1 MHSSHPKKSLST
13 FTRGKTTIVSNPEE
27 IEEMIV
33 QPDDVSV
40 LDDTAVESRDLIQ
53 YHELDMN
60 EVRVDPKW
68 ALKIPASLAMRK
80 QVIPLCKI
88 QDEITV
94 ACEDIED
101 LTCQRQLTRL
111 LENDVRMLAAEPT
124 SLRAT
129 IKRVYGNLSASQ
141 ARPNRGSVPNR
152 ASGEAA
158 TVEPDDAVA
167 ICDEVLEAAAM
178 RDASDVHFKPSETA
192 LVVRMRVDGKLETY
206 STISRQLQGAVVSR
220 LKVLSGLDIAEKR
233 APQDGRFTARL
244 GPNQVKMDLRVATLP
259 TRFGERVTLRLLG
272 GLGRALSLPN
282 IGMSDDDLQL
292 FRRAITRPH
301 GLVLLTGP
309 TGSGKSTTLY
319 AAIDEV
325 LKRRGGNIITVE
337 DPIEYEMQDVSQ
349 VEIDTADKVSFAKA
363 LRSIL
368 RHDPDVVMIGEIR
381 DLETAEIAVKASLTG
396 HLVFSTLHTN
406 TAAGVVTRLADMGLK
421 PFLIA
426 ATLRLAVAQRLVR
439 RLCAKC
445 STPRPITKDEAIL
458 LDRPAIAGETIYE
471 ACGCVYCAGKGY
483 NGRIALIECFD
494 CDESVARL
502 ITEGAGEEALLA
514 NARRRERSMLM
525 DDAVEKMLAGV
536 TTYQEVLEAVVVW

>member
-1 MHSSHPKKSLST
+1 MSNHD
-13 FTRGKTTIVSNPEE
+13 KTIADPEE
-27 IEEMIV
+27 MVNAGSNAAPMGLIE
-33 QPDDVSV
+33 
-40 LDDTAVESRDLIQ
+40 
-53 YHELDMN
+53 YHELNMD

-80 QVIPLCKI
+80 QVIPLCKL
-88 QDEITV
+88 QGEIIV
-94 ACEDIED
+94 ACADIED
-101 LTCQRQLTRL
+101 TACQRQLTRL
-111 LENDVRMLAAEPT
+111 LDDEVRLLTAEPE
-124 SLRAT
+124 SLRSA
-129 IKRVYGNLSASQ
+129 IKRVYGSVSTSSAKSS
-141 ARPNRGSVPNR
+141 RG
-152 ASGEAA
+152 GETA
-158 TVEPDDAVA
+158 TVESDDAVA
-167 ICDEVLEAAAM
+167 ICEEVLEAAAM
-178 RDASDVHFKPSETA
+178 RGASDVHFKPNETA
-192 LVVRMRVDGKLETY
+192 MMVRMRVDGKLESY
-206 STISRQLQGAVVSR
+206 STIPRQLQGAVVSR

-244 GPNQVKMDLRVATLP
+244 GPGQVKTDLRVATLP

-272 GLGRALSLPN
+272 GLGRALSLTN
-282 IGMSDDDLQL
+282 IGMSDRDLEIFQ
-292 FRRAITRPH
+292 RAITRPH

-325 LKRRGGNIITVE
+325 LKRRDGNIITVE
-337 DPIEYEMQDVSQ
+337 DPIEYEMEDVSQ
-349 VEIDTADKVSFAKA
+349 VEIDSVDKVSFAKA

-439 RLCAKC
+439 RLCPKC
-445 STPRPITKDEAIL
+445 RTPRTISEDEASL
-458 LDRPAIAGETIYE
+458 LERPTIAGATIFD
-471 ACGCVYCAGKGY
+471 ASGCVYCAGRGY

-494 CDESVARL
+494 CDESVAKL
-502 ITEGAGEEALLA
+502 ITDGAGEEALLA
-514 NARRRERSMLM
+514 NARERKRSMLM
-525 DDAVEKMLAGV
+525 DDAVEKLLAGM